1 MPSKLSQFW
10 QELKRRRVVHVIT
23 VYASAA
29 FVIIELINNLTEP
42 LNLPSNLATIVIIV
56 LGVGF
61 PLAVVLSW
69 IYDLT
74 SEGIEKTKPLS
85 ETREKEEKSK
95 VPNAWKIA
103 TYVSFVVIIGLVT
116 FNILGS
122 TKGLRAGDVQS
133 LVILPFDNLTGDDQ
147 LDYVAAGMH
156 ASLIGDMG
164 RISNLR
170 VISKT
175 SASVYQNM
183 DKSLPQIADELN
195 VQMAVEPTVMC
206 YGDSVCLQI
215 RVMTMYPEEKQLWI
229 RDYKE
234 DKAQILNLY
243 NRIIKQVADEIMVE
257 LTPEEEQLLSK
268 SRTIDREA
276 YDEYLSGLYFI
287 EDGSMEALYK
297 AMENLNSAIEKDPEW
312 APLYTGLAWVWIV
325 TATVGLES
333 HSVAYQNVYEN
344 LNRAL
349 ELDPNLSDAY
359 YISAMSAYLNKW
371 NWDKSEK
378 EFIKALA
385 INPND
390 VMSRIFYSH
399 LLSILQRPDEAL
411 TQGQLALDLDPLN
424 PLIQALYAALYQL
437 LGDCETAM
445 TYYEKILANDPEH
458 ALANDNIADAAY
470 QCGEYERGWEA
481 EKLFYIQ
488 YSIIEKDEINKI
500 DEIFYSQGF
509 NAAYEEF
516 VRYLEGLAKS
526 GNVDPI
532 NILGPVNMAMSY
544 YIINQDNKAIK
555 WLEEGFEMQHPHMP
569 YVFLRSWDFN
579 RLWENPRFID
589 IARKMNL
596 PLPSK

>member
-1 MPSKLSQFW
+1 MPNKLSQFW

-122 TKGLRAGDVQS
+122 TKGLRAGDIQS
-133 LVILPFDNLTGDDQ
+133 MVILPFDNLTGDDQ

-195 VQMAVEPTVMC
+195 VQVAVEPTVMC

-229 RDYKE
+229 REYKE

-268 SRTIDREA
+268 SKTIDGEA

-287 EDGSMEALYK
+287 EDGGMEALSK

-312 APLYTGLAWVWIV
+312 APLYTGLAGIWIV
-325 TATVGLES
+325 YATVGLES
-333 HSVAYQNVYEN
+333 HSVAYQHVYEN
-344 LNRAL
+344 LEKAL
-349 ELDPNLSDAY
+349 ELDPNLSDAHF
-359 YISAMSAYLNKW
+359 ISAMSAYLNKW

-390 VMSRIFYSH
+390 AMSRIFYSH
-399 LLSILQRPDEAL
+399 LLSILQRYDEAI
-411 TQGQLALDLDPLN
+411 TQGQLALDLDPIN
-424 PLIQALYAALYQL
+424 REIQALYAALCQCV
-437 LGDCETAM
+437 GDCETAN
-445 TYYEKILANDPEH
+445 TYYEKVLAVDPQHFLANE
-458 ALANDNIADAAY
+458 NMIMSTY

-481 EKLFYIQ
+481 LKLNLIQ
-488 YSIIEKDEINKI
+488 KQIIEIDEINKI
-500 DEIFYSQGF
+500 DEIFNNQGF
-509 NAAYEEF
+509 IAVHEAM
-516 VRYLEGLAKS
+516 VHHLEGLAES
-526 GNVDPI
+526 GYVYPI
-532 NILGPVNMAMSY
+532 NMISPADMAY
-544 YIINQDNKAIK
+544 YCYLVNQDDKAIK
-555 WLEEGFEMQHPHMP
+555 WLEKGFEMHHPIMP
-569 YVFLRSWDFN
+569 YVFTSFCDFSRLR
-579 RLWENPRFID
+579 ENPRFID

-596 PLPSK
+596 PLP